1 MKAPLPALPDMLGL
15 SDLEKEI
22 YFFTIEHW
30 PTTPLEIAEQ
40 MNEKIKNRE
49 EKKRA
54 STKYAYYL
62 KKLVEK
68 KLLVSKKAGNGIIVW
83 PLIVE
88 KYRTIHDILKHHEPE
103 HLIAINKHNRDA
115 EQSTHTNTQQDYL
128 VGGKDA

>member
-1 MKAPLPALPDMLGL
+1 MKQNKPAMPDILGL
-15 SDLEKEI
+15 EGVEKEI
-22 YFFTIEHW
+22 YLFSLEHW

-40 MNEKIKNRE
+40 LNENLSTRE

-54 STKYAYYL
+54 STKYSYYL

-83 PLIVE
+83 PLLVE

-103 HLIAINKHNRDA
+103 HLVAITKHNNQQNWVGADA
-115 EQSTHTNTQQDYL
+115 
-128 VGGKDA
+128 